1 MHDLLE
7 CLFGCHCMRT
17 EVGSNPCKKIQLLG
31 IAHPVVGIKILGI
44 KGAPGD
50 GTHPRTQW

>member
-31 IAHPVVGIKILGI
+31 IAHPIVGIKILGI